1 MTAPAPDRTAG
12 LIDLAGRIMFTH
24 AIDPRHLMSLLGIE
38 KLDAEAIIRTGETS
52 LVAGDDWHDRL
63 QLFVNILVRLECR
76 LRHSSRAISRALEEQ
91 LEALQGHSAADKF
104 GGSLDDLR
112 ATRHA
117 TETLKPAQEKWWRV
131 GH

>member
-1 MTAPAPDRTAG
+1 MTTPETDGTAD
-12 LIDLAGRIMFTH
+12 LIDLAGRIMLTH
-24 AIDPRHLMSLLGIE
+24 AIDPRHLMNLLGID

-76 LRHSSRAISRALEEQ
+76 LRHDSRAIRRALEER
-91 LEALQGHSAADKF
+91 LEALQGRSAADWF
-104 GGSLDDLR
+104 SGSLDDLR
-112 ATRHA
+112 TIRRAI
-117 TETLKPAQEKWWRV
+117 ETLELVYEKWWRV